1 MTSSPDVPPR
11 TVFRRRF
18 VFWAASIV
26 MLGLAG
32 GGSFWWTHRAPPAPI
47 PPSVPA
53 NRADP
58 EVTTIVD
65 KAREE
70 VLSEPRSARAWGRL
84 GQAFLA
90 NDMEVEGSIC
100 FAEAER
106 LDPSNP
112 RWPYFRGGIAINRGE
127 PEEAIPFF
135 QRAIEREEA
144 TTSGNFVPRLMAAE
158 TLLALGRLDEAE
170 EQYRNV
176 LARREN
182 EIRAR
187 YGLGLVYAARTD
199 WKNSRAELQ
208 RCAGDPFAQQ
218 KACVQLAAVC
228 RRLDDAAAAEKFRQ
242 LANRLPM
249 DRDWLD
255 PYAAEY
261 LPWAVKKRM
270 RYRHIESL
278 EAAGNLGKAVEM
290 LRPMLT
296 EYPNDYLPR
305 VTLAKLVGRMGDHIQ
320 AERLLREALQIAPD
334 KVQVHYYL
342 SLVLFTHAEAEAQHG
357 FRERAEALYR
367 EAIQRAEETL
377 KIKPDYGFAFMT
389 LGLSLKG
396 LGQRAKALTALQ
408 DAVRCNPEHAEL
420 HFYLGEMLVEAGRLD
435 EARDHLQQAI
445 EMGPANA
452 AWRPRALA
460 GLKKVVKAK

>member
-1 MTSSPDVPPR
+1 MTSSPDVRPR
-11 TVFRRRF
+11 TVFHRRF

-58 EVTTIVD
+58 EVTTIVE
-65 KAREE
+65 KVRKE

-90 NDMEVEGSIC
+90 NDMEVEGNIC

-170 EQYRNV
+170 QQYRNV

-228 RRLDDAAAAEKFRQ
+228 RRLGDDAAAEKFRQ

-255 PYAAEY
+255 PFATEY
-261 LPWAVKKRM
+261 LPWAVKQSKR
-270 RYRHIESL
+270 YHHAESL
-278 EAAGNLGKAVEM
+278 EASGRLREAANV
-290 LRPMLT
+290 LRPMV
-296 EYPNDYLPR
+296 EEHPNDYLPR
-305 VTLAKLVGRMGDHIQ
+305 LTLAKVIGRMGDYEN
-320 AERLLREALQIAPD
+320 AERLLREALRLAPD
-334 KVQVHYYL
+334 KVQIHYYL
-342 SLVLFTHAEAEAQHG
+342 SLVLFTHAEDEARKG
-357 FRERAEALYR
+357 TLDRAAKYYGEAVDCAREAL
-367 EAIQRAEETL
+367 AL
-377 KIKPDYGFAFMT
+377 KPDYGFAHMT

-396 LGQRAKALTALQ
+396 MGKRADALAALQ
-408 DAVRCNPEHAEL
+408 KATRCNPEHAEL
-420 HFYLGEMLVEAGRLD
+420 HFYLGELLAEDGQRT

-445 EMGPANA
+445 EMGPENA

-460 GLKKVVKAK
+460 GLKKVASSQ